1 MKRLLTRQRLITLLT
16 VLLALI
22 LVCLALYFLF
32 EPDIDRALYPREY
45 REYVEKYAKQY
56 DVPENL
62 VYAVIRTE
70 SSFDSQAVS
79 RVGAVGLMQMMPSTF
94 RWLTDDILAEQ
105 LADEALYNP
114 EVNIRYGTY
123 YLRRMYDRYGDWQT
137 ALASY
142 NAGSG
147 RVDGWLEDSSLTD
160 AKGDLIVECIPF
172 EETRNYVKKVVK
184 AYDAYSRLYP

>member
-1 MKRLLTRQRLITLLT
+1 MKRLLTRQGLITLLT

-45 REYVEKYAKQY
+45 REYVEKYAEQY
-56 DVPENL
+56 DVPANL

-70 SSFDSQAVS
+70 SSFDPEAVS

-94 RWLTDDILAEQ
+94 RWLADDILVEE
-105 LADEALYNP
+105 LEDEALYDP
-114 EVNIRYGTY
+114 EVSIRYGVY
-123 YLRRMYDRYGDWQT
+123 YLRRMYDRYGDWET

-147 RVDGWLEDSSLTD
+147 RVDGWLEDPSLTD
-160 AKGDLIVECIPF
+160 SKGDLIVDCIPF

-184 AYDAYSRLYP
+184 AYDAYCRLYP

>member
-1 MKRLLTRQRLITLLT
+1 MKKLLTKRTLLTFLT
-16 VLLALI
+16 VLLTLI
-22 LVCLALYFLF
+22 LVCVALYFMF
-32 EPDIDRALYPREY
+32 EPNIDRALYPREY
-45 REYVEKYAKQY
+45 SELVEKYAKQY

-62 VYAVIRTE
+62 VYAVMRTE
-70 SSFDSQAVS
+70 SGFDPQAIS

-94 RWLTDDILAEQ
+94 RWLTEDILVES
-105 LADEALYNP
+105 LEDDALYDP
-114 EVNIRYGTY
+114 EVSIRYGVF

-147 RVDGWLEDSSLTD
+147 RVDGWLEDKTLTD
-160 AKGDLIVECIPF
+160 WKGDLIVDRIPF
-172 EETRNYVKKVVK
+172 EETRGYVKKVVK

>member
-1 MKRLLTRQRLITLLT
+1 MKKPCAKKTVLTLLVVLLT
-16 VLLALI
+16 
-22 LVCLALYFLF
+22 LVAVCVSLYFIF

-45 REYVEKYAKQY
+45 SELVEKYAKQY

-70 SSFDSQAVS
+70 SSFNPKAVS
-79 RVGAVGLMQMMPSTF
+79 RAGAVGLMQMMPSTF
-94 RWLTDDILAEQ
+94 RWLTDDILAEG
-105 LADEALYNP
+105 LEDDALYDP

-123 YLRRMYDRYGDWQT
+123 YLRRMYDRYGDWET

-147 RVDGWLEDSSLTD
+147 NVDSWLLDPVLTD
-160 AKGDLIVECIPF
+160 WRGDLITERIPF
-172 EETRNYVKKVVK
+172 EETKNYVKKVVK
-184 AYDAYSRLYP
+184 AYDAYNRLYP

>member
-1 MKRLLTRQRLITLLT
+1 MKKPGAKKTVLTLLVVLLT
-16 VLLALI
+16 
-22 LVCLALYFLF
+22 LVAVCVSLYFIF

-45 REYVEKYAKQY
+45 SELVEKYAKQY

-70 SSFDSQAVS
+70 SSFNPKAVS
-79 RVGAVGLMQMMPSTF
+79 RAGAVGLMQMMPSTF
-94 RWLTDDILAEQ
+94 RWLTDDILAEG
-105 LADEALYNP
+105 LEDDALYDP

-123 YLRRMYDRYGDWQT
+123 YLRRMYDRYGDWET

-147 RVDGWLEDSSLTD
+147 NVDSWLLDPVLTD
-160 AKGDLIVECIPF
+160 WRGDLITERIPF
-172 EETRNYVKKVVK
+172 EETKNYVKKVVK
-184 AYDAYSRLYP
+184 AYDAYNRLYP

>member
-1 MKRLLTRQRLITLLT
+1 MKKPCAKKTVLTLLVVLLT
-16 VLLALI
+16 
-22 LVCLALYFLF
+22 LVAVCVSLYFIF

-45 REYVEKYAKQY
+45 SELVEKYAKQY

-70 SSFDSQAVS
+70 SSFNPKAVS
-79 RVGAVGLMQMMPSTF
+79 RAGAVGLMQMMPSTF
-94 RWLTDDILAEQ
+94 RWLTDDILAEG
-105 LADEALYNP
+105 LEDDALYDP

-123 YLRRMYDRYGDWQT
+123 YLRRMYDRYGDWET

-147 RVDGWLEDSSLTD
+147 NVDSWLLDPVLTD
-160 AKGDLIVECIPF
+160 WRGNLITERIPF
-172 EETRNYVKKVVK
+172 EETKNYVKKVVK
-184 AYDAYSRLYP
+184 AYDAYNRLYP

>member
-1 MKRLLTRQRLITLLT
+1 MKKLLTRQGLITLLA
-16 VLLALI
+16 VLLSLI
-22 LVCLALYFLF
+22 LVCVALYFLF

-105 LADEALYNP
+105 LADEALYDP

-123 YLRRMYDRYGDWQT
+123 YLRRMYDRYGDWET

-160 AKGDLIVECIPF
+160 AKGELIVESIPF

>member
-1 MKRLLTRQRLITLLT
+1 MKKPCAKKTVLTLLVVLLT
-16 VLLALI
+16 
-22 LVCLALYFLF
+22 LVAVCVSLYFIF

-45 REYVEKYAKQY
+45 SELVEKYAKQY

-70 SSFDSQAVS
+70 SSFNPKAVS
-79 RVGAVGLMQMMPSTF
+79 RAGAVGLMQMMPSTF
-94 RWLTDDILAEQ
+94 RWLTDDILAEG
-105 LADEALYNP
+105 LEDDALYDP

-123 YLRRMYDRYGDWQT
+123 YLRRMYDRYGDWET

-147 RVDGWLEDSSLTD
+147 NVDDWLLDPVLTD
-160 AKGDLIVECIPF
+160 WRGHLIAQKIPF

-184 AYDAYSRLYP
+184 AYDAYNRLYP

>member
-1 MKRLLTRQRLITLLT
+1 MKKPCAKKTVLTLLVVLLT
-16 VLLALI
+16 
-22 LVCLALYFLF
+22 LVAVCVSLYFIF

-45 REYVEKYAKQY
+45 SELVEKYAKQY

-70 SSFDSQAVS
+70 SSFNPKAVS
-79 RVGAVGLMQMMPSTF
+79 RAGAVGLMQMMPSTF
-94 RWLTDDILAEQ
+94 RWLTDDILAEG
-105 LADEALYNP
+105 LEDDALYEP

-123 YLRRMYDRYGDWQT
+123 YLRRMYDRYGDWET

-147 RVDGWLEDSSLTD
+147 NVDSWLLDPVLTD
-160 AKGDLIVECIPF
+160 WRGDLITESIPF
-172 EETRNYVKKVVK
+172 EETKNYVKKVVK
-184 AYDAYSRLYP
+184 AYDAYNRLYP